1 MHLNERTRNI
11 LLAVLLATAVT
22 WLCTTKL
29 LRSFD
34 LWLEDKLYQREVY
47 VNSDIVIIGI
57 DDSDIEEFGP
67 YSSWDRSV
75 MAKAL
80 ENLGSDPAKAPAV
93 VAIDIQYS
101 GYVNEEGDLRL
112 AKAAENLGNVVT
124 ATTASYGVKT
134 TFGSGTVIMEDHSV
148 LGYEEPYDE
157 LKAVTTQGS
166 INTMYDTD
174 GVLRHAILY
183 IEPEEG
189 KRIYSMQYEAARIY
203 AEKNGFTLQE
213 PETDGRGHYYVSYS
227 KKPGGFYDGA
237 TLKDLVKG
245 ELDPNYY
252 AGKIV
257 LIGPYTPGLQDSF
270 VTPIEKAKMMYGV
283 EYQANVIQCLLDGNF
298 KHEAPDYIQIGI
310 LWILSLAFF
319 IFCNNRKLRITIPV
333 LIAGVLVSVGISI
346 WLFSLGYII
355 HALWNPFAIFVMF
368 VIAVTENYI
377 RAAIA
382 KQNVTKTFER
392 YVAPNV
398 VNEILKEGT
407 ESLKLGGKTVDIAV
421 LFVDIRGFTTMS
433 ERLSPEEVVYILN
446 QYLSMTSA
454 CVDRYQGTLDKFIGD
469 ATMAFWGAPIA
480 DDDAVYH
487 ACMAALDI
495 VKGADELSA
504 KLKADIN
511 EEIHVGVGVNYGPA
525 VVGNMGSER
534 RMDYTAIGDTV
545 NTSARLEANAP
556 GGMVYVSRSVI
567 DKLNGRMKYEPLEKP
582 IKLKGKADGFEIL
595 RLIGPEE

>member
-1 MHLNERTRNI
+1 MSKRTRHLI
-11 LLAVLLATAVT
+11 YAVLLATAITLVCAT
-22 WLCTTKL
+22 GV
-29 LRSFD
+29 LRTAD
-34 LWLEDKLYQREVY
+34 LWVNDLLYQREVY
-47 VNSDIVIIGI
+47 VDNDILIIGI
-57 DDSDIEEFGP
+57 DDKDIDAFGP

-75 MAKAL
+75 MASAL
-80 ENLGSDPAKAPAV
+80 EVLGSDPDNAPAV

-101 GYVNEEGDLRL
+101 GRMDDEGDLRL
-112 AKAAENLGNVVT
+112 AKAAENLGNVIT
-124 ATTASYGVKT
+124 ATTATFGSKY
-134 TFGSGTVIMEDHSV
+134 TFGSGKVTLDEYAV
-148 LGYEEPYDE
+148 LGYEEPYEE
-157 LKAVTTQGS
+157 LKNVTTQGS
-166 INTMYDTD
+166 INAMYDDD
-174 GVLRHAILY
+174 GVIRHATLY
-183 IEPEEG
+183 VEPDSG
-189 KRIYSMQYEAARIY
+189 RVYSMQYQAARMY
-203 AEKNGFTLQE
+203 AEKNGFSITM
-213 PETDGRGHYYVSYS
+213 PETDSRGRFYVTYS
-227 KKPGGFYDGA
+227 KKPGGYYDGYN
-237 TLKDLVKG
+237 LSDLISG
-245 ELDPNYY
+245 NIHPDIY

-257 LIGPYTPGLQDSF
+257 YIGPYTPGLQDSF
-270 VTPIEKAKMMYGV
+270 ITPIEKAEMMYGV
-283 EYQANVIQCLLDGNF
+283 EYHANVVQCLLDGNY
-298 KHEAPDYIQIGI
+298 KTYAPDYVQLGV
-310 LWILSLAFF
+310 LWICCMAFF
-319 IFCNNRKLRITIPV
+319 VFANNRKLRFTVPAAV
-333 LIAGVLVSVGISI
+333 AGIGLSLGISV
-346 WLFSLGYII
+346 WLFSLGYIT
-355 HALWNPFAIFVMF
+355 HALWVPFGLFMLFV
-368 VIAVTENYI
+368 VSVAGNYI

-382 KQNVTKTFER
+382 RQNVTKTFER

-454 CVDRYQGTLDKFIGD
+454 CVDRYHGTLDKFIGD

-480 DDDAVYH
+480 DDEAVYH